1 MSGYSHGWGDI
12 NLGTNWISGK
22 ICQDVYGGGRPTRMI
37 AVRVGP
43 RIIHHTHYAKMWS
56 YPGNLIKAVVKVI
69 SSTDPRCKI
78 GTRGHVT
85 MYASYN
91 GVRSDSIQFFLN
103 AGCRDENHLYHGP
116 QVDAQV
122 PPL

>member
-1 MSGYSHGWGDI
+1 MSGYSHGWGNI

-22 ICQDVYGGGRPTRMI
+22 ICQDVYGENQSTRMI

-43 RIIHHTHYAKMWS
+43 RIIYHTHTAQMWG

-69 SSTDPRCKI
+69 SSADPRCKV
-78 GTRGHVT
+78 GTRGYVV

-103 AGCRDENHLYHGP
+103 TGCRDENHLYHGP